1 LGETLMTIETLYLVH
16 HCHTDIGF
24 TGDQPIIWE
33 LQARFITHALAQVER
48 ETEQFGA
55 ERASRWTIESA
66 GVLEYW
72 LRHATAREID
82 RLIAAERAGLVEV
95 TAMFLNLTPLYDTV
109 QHIEA
114 LQLVHR
120 LRREYGFDIRSAM
133 NCDVNG
139 QNWPLADLL
148 LDAGMDGFSMAINH
162 HFGGPPEPR
171 PAIFR
176 WQAPSGRDLLAFN
189 GWQYGKAGEFG
200 LADDDEEKFLH
211 WWPQVESFLAQ
222 TGYTLP
228 VFMLQGIHPYG
239 DNAGF
244 SPKFGEFARRWNAA
258 GRSPKIEL
266 ATPRQWWQAVQPFRE
281 QMAVWRGDW
290 TDYWNF
296 GCISTAREVAIERA
310 TRDRL
315 VGADAM
321 FAALNSLPGAQA
333 GWAQRSLLLFRQP
346 AWETLNLWGE
356 HTWSAD
362 GAGATWRDDARS
374 QTNHKN
380 HLAYRVHSYSQLLHR
395 DALAEI
401 ARQVR
406 GGSPDDL
413 LVFNPLPWQRTI
425 SGAVSPLTLNPRG
438 LAHDDLAGRHYQGHF
453 SDPTEIGAHQS
464 DEHFSLPPL
473 SVPGF
478 GYTVVPRV
486 AILKTRAVTTTSESA
501 QVENQRFRIV
511 FNRER
516 GGIVSLYDKHLQY
529 EWVDDGSPYP
539 FLMFVHEQV
548 ADRAHPF
555 PRHLLNEMDWRTS
568 VETVRAWKPNWR
580 ALRTI
585 PERLLSHQVYHTPL
599 GWSVEQAFCHP
610 AVENLKIRLFLPAED
625 DFIECEAQWQMGLET
640 HPEATY
646 LVFPFNLPNA
656 TARFDVGG
664 LSVRPQDDQLPGVN
678 RDYFTTQKWVD
689 FCDERRGVTIA
700 TPINPLCQLGDFHFA
715 HNQGRFE
722 LPRATFLGWVTNN
735 YWECNFPYHQPGT
748 IVARYRIQPYD
759 GAFDEIR
766 AYRFGQETAFAQ
778 PACQHLGETADDKN
792 LPTQE
797 QFLQLPEGKIQ
808 TLQARALE
816 AGKLSL
822 RLLNITDSPQTAVI
836 GSGIARIMRAWTCDL
851 FNQPLSELTVSDGS
865 LRLSIPPRC
874 LQTVQLETTQIVSP

>member
-1 LGETLMTIETLYLVH
+1 MTIETIYLIH
-16 HCHTDIGF
+16 HSHTDIGF

-33 LQARFITHALAQVER
+33 LQARFITQALEQVER
-48 ETEQFGA
+48 EAERFGV
-55 ERASRWTIESA
+55 ERASRWTIETA

-72 LRHATAREID
+72 LRHAAARDID
-82 RLIAAERAGLVEV
+82 RLIAAERARLIEV
-95 TAMFLNLTPLYDTV
+95 TAIFLNLTPLYDTV

-120 LRREYGFDIRSAM
+120 LRREYGFDICSAM

-139 QNWPLADLL
+139 HNWPLADLL
-148 LDAGMDGFSMAINH
+148 LDAGIDGFSMAINH
-162 HFGGPPEPR
+162 HFGGPPKPR

-200 LADDDEEKFLH
+200 LAEDDDEKFLH
-211 WWPQVESFLAQ
+211 WWPQVEAFLKQ
-222 TGYTLP
+222 TGYQLP

-244 SPKFGEFARRWNAA
+244 FQKFGEFARRWNAS
-258 GRSPKIEL
+258 GRLPRIVL

-281 QMAVWRGDW
+281 QIAVWRGDW

-310 TRDRL
+310 ARARL
-315 VGADAM
+315 VSADTM
-321 FAALNSLPGAQA
+321 FAAMNSLAGAQT
-333 GWAQRSLLLFRQP
+333 GWAQRSFSLFRQS
-346 AWETLNLWGE
+346 AWHALNLWGE

-374 QTNHKN
+374 QTNHKT
-380 HLAYRVHSYSQLLHR
+380 HLAYHAHSYSHLLHR
-395 DALAEI
+395 DALAEV
-401 ARQVR
+401 ARHVAS
-406 GGSPDDL
+406 GSSDDL

-425 SGAVSPLTLNPRG
+425 SGPVSSLTLNPRG
-438 LAHDDLAGRHYQGHF
+438 AAQDDLAGRHYQGHF
-453 SDPTEIGAHQS
+453 SNPTEIGAHQS
-464 DEHFSLPPL
+464 DEHFSLPPV

-478 GYTVVPRV
+478 GYVVVPQ
-486 AILKTRAVTTTSESA
+486 AKILKTREATSVGEAA

-511 FNRER
+511 FNREK
-516 GGIVSLYDKHLQY
+516 GGVVSLYDKHLQH
-529 EWVDDGSPYP
+529 EWVDRGSPYP
-539 FLMFVHEQV
+539 FFMFVHEQV

-568 VETVRAWKPNWR
+568 LETVRAWKPDWR
-580 ALRTI
+580 ALHTT
-585 PERLLSHQVYHTPL
+585 PERLLSHKVYCTPL
-599 GWSVEQAFCHP
+599 GWSVEQSFNHP
-610 AVENLKIRLFLPAED
+610 AVENITIRLFLPAEG

-640 HPEATY
+640 YPEATY

-664 LSVRPQDDQLPGVN
+664 LAVRPEDDQLPGVN
-678 RDYFTTQKWVD
+678 RDYFTAQKWVD
-689 FCDERRGVTIA
+689 FCDNQRGVTIA

-748 IVARYRIQPYD
+748 VVARYRIQSYQ
-759 GAFDEIR
+759 GAFDEVR
-766 AYRFGQETAFAQ
+766 AYRFGQETAFAE
-778 PACQHLGETADDKN
+778 PACQHLGETSDDKN
-792 LPTQE
+792 LPAQG
-797 QFLQLPEGKIQ
+797 QFICLPEGEIQ
-808 TLQARALE
+808 ALQVRALE
-816 AGKLSL
+816 SGKVSL
-822 RLLNITDSPQTAVI
+822 RLLNITDSEQAAVI
-836 GSGIARIMRAWTCDL
+836 ESGIARIMRAWACDL
-851 FNQPLSELTVSDGS
+851 FDQTVSELTVSDGS
-865 LRLSIPPRC
+865 LRLSIPAHR
-874 LQTVQLETTQIVSP
+874 LQTIHLETTQKESP